1 MIYFAIALL
10 VGLAVFGIFTA
21 IFSPV
26 AAIAPAVIAFLA
38 AYLVLAQRA
47 MKEVSRISE
56 LAQKQMMSQKIDQ
69 AVETFRS
76 GLPIARKQ
84 FLVGPILH
92 ANIGTLLYIK
102 KDFEGA
108 RPHLE
113 AGFGRHYL
121 AMAMLGAYRFKK
133 GDQAGMRK
141 AFEKATRHGKK
152 DAITWAVWAW
162 CEDKLGHRDEA
173 MKVLARGVEAN
184 PSDQRLKGSLQALQN
199 NKRLRMRAY
208 APQFYQFHLEPP
220 PPEFAPGGRRV
231 VFQRR

>member
-21 IFSPV
+21 IFSAV
-26 AAIAPAVIAFLA
+26 AAIVPALIAFLA
-38 AYLVLAQRA
+38 TYLVLAQRA
-47 MKEVSRISE
+47 MKEVGRISE
-56 LAQKQMMSQKIDQ
+56 LAQKQMMAQKIDQ
-69 AVETFRS
+69 AIETFQS
-76 GLPIARKQ
+76 GLPIAKKQ

-92 ANIGTLLYIK
+92 ANIGTLLYVK

-113 AGFGRHYL
+113 KGFARNYL

-133 GDQAGMRK
+133 NDLAGMRE
-141 AFEKATRHGKK
+141 AFEKAVKHGKK
-152 DAITWAVWAW
+152 DAITWAVWAY
-162 CEDKLGHRDEA
+162 CEDKLGHREEA

-184 PSDQRLKGSLQALQN
+184 PSEERLKSSLQALQN
-199 NKRLRMRAY
+199 NKRLRMRSF

-231 VFQRR
+231 IYQRR